1 MNILT
6 QFVTPEYLNI
16 NSFDLLKMF
25 SAVRN
30 PTNGL
35 HTIMNYANITEGL
48 SKFINRIAIDTLLH
62 MINEIDETFRK
73 APGRT
78 SRYHI
83 KAHLERTLI
92 TVYGTLTFKRIQYEN
107 LDDKSMYYHVD
118 SVLGFLKYDHYDP
131 LVKSMMVELF
141 SSQNSMIKV
150 GEIIGDRIYSHYS
163 LDSDRNKF
171 IISRQTV
178 YNTLKK
184 AKQLVFEAPLAPKTP
199 ETLYIM
205 ADEKFIPLQ
214 GEGKPNGKP
223 VKMMVKLASVFE
235 DCVTKGSRN
244 QLINKFSFATTTQNF
259 WNQAWEMLNQ
269 RYDLEQV
276 KRINILGDGAG
287 WIKAGAQD
295 LKTDKIITIF
305 ALDKFHFMQAINRIS
320 HDELYKEI
328 LTYYVINNMKE
339 YFIVM
344 VDIIMKENPHRVITI
359 TTNYEY
365 ILNHWTA
372 IQNTYHKIKM
382 GCSMESEIS
391 HTLAS
396 VFTSVPKA
404 YARNNISTYVN
415 YRLNCIN
422 GIDLRKSYLQSLSM
436 KSDDNTVYF
445 KESFDFSMFEPR
457 VQKYEKSA
465 TSNFIKSVISRH

>member
-1 MNILT
+1 MTILT

-16 NSFDLLKMF
+16 NSSDLLNML
-25 SAVRN
+25 SAMRN
-30 PTNGL
+30 PANTS
-35 HTIMNYANITEGL
+35 HTIMNYANTTECL
-48 SKFINRIAIDTLLH
+48 SKFINRIAIDTLLR

-92 TVYGTLTFKRIQYEN
+92 TVYGALTFKRIQYES

-163 LDSDRNKF
+163 LDADRNKF

-184 AKQLVFEAPLAPKTP
+184 AKKLVFEAPLALKTP

-214 GEGKPNGKP
+214 GEEKPNGKP
-223 VKMMVKLASVFE
+223 VKIMVKLASVFE
-235 DCVTKGSRN
+235 DCETKGSRN
-244 QLINKFSFATTTQNF
+244 RLINKFSFATTTQKF
-259 WNQAWEMLNQ
+259 WDQAWEVLNQ
-269 RYDLEQV
+269 RYDLEKV
-276 KRINILGDGAG
+276 KYINILGDGAG
-287 WIKAGAQD
+287 WIKAGALD
-295 LKTDKIITIF
+295 LKTDKISATF

-320 HDELYKEI
+320 HDSLYKEI
-328 LTYYVINNMKE
+328 LAYYVINNSKE
-339 YFIVM
+339 DFKAITDIVM
-344 VDIIMKENPHRVITI
+344 AEKPHRTNTI
-359 TTNYEY
+359 STNYDY
-365 ILNHWTA
+365 IMNNWYA

-404 YARNNISTYVN
+404 YAKNNISTYVN
-415 YRLNCIN
+415 YRLNYVN

-436 KSDDNTVYF
+436 ESKDSTVHF
-445 KESFDFSMFEPR
+445 KKSFDFSMFEPR

-465 TSNFIKSVISRH
+465 TSNFIKSFILKR